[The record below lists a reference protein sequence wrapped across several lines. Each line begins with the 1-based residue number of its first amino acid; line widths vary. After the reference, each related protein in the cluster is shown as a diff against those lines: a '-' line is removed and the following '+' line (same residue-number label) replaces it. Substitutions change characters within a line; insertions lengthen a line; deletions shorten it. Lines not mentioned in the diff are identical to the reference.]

1 MNSTMRRSFAALV
14 AVLVLVVVACGSP
27 ESNQA
32 AALLNQFRARYQRP
46 ALPRSVELDIKAK
59 NQAQS
64 MANAGKIFHSSNLAT
79 GVSPGWMLIGEN
91 VAMAPSVSTAEK
103 ALEGSAPH
111 RSNML
116 NPAFTEMGIGVVVRG
131 GRVYLVQV
139 FVQR

>member
-1 MNSTMRRSFAALV
+1 VNTTTRRTFAAV
-14 AVLVLVVVACGSP
+14 TAVLVLAVAACGSP

-32 AALLNQFRARYQRP
+32 ATMLNQYRARNNRA
-46 ALPRSVELDIKAK
+46 ALARSAELDVKAQG
-59 NQAQS
+59 QARA
-64 MANAGKIFHSSNLAT
+64 MANAGRIFHSPNLAT

-91 VAMAPSVSTAEK
+91 VAVAGAVTEAQR

-116 NPAFTEMGIGVVVRG
+116 NSAFTEMGIGVTSKS